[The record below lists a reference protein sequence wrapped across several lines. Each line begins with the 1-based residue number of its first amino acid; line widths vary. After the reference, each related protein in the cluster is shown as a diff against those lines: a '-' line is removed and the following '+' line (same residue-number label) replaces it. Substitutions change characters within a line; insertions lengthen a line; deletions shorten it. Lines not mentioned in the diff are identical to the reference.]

1 MGLSM
6 SQDEHG
12 LGDLIAK
19 AHELYRRTEGELSPQ
34 MLADVK
40 RLHAEAGGII
50 TRVERGNDR
59 KD

>member
-1 MGLSM
+1 M